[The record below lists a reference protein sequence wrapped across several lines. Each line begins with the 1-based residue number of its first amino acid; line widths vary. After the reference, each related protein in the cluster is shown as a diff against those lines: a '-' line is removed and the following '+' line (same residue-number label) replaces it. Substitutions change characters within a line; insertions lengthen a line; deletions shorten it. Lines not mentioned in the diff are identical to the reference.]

1 MLKAKAF
8 IQLGEDPKAQ
18 SHALKRKIF
27 FFFFQGKG
35 FLSKYI
41 FNYLSILSLPYL
53 SFSSLSTICFPWV
66 RSMTIFVL
74 CYTICANALNKILLY
89 FYTLSISWKS
99 FYATYHAL
107 C

>member
-41 FNYLSILSLPYL
+41 LTIYPFSLSPFYLSPLYLPYVFL
-53 SFSSLSTICFPWV
+53 G
-66 RSMTIFVL
+66 
-74 CYTICANALNKILLY
+74 
-89 FYTLSISWKS
+89 
-99 FYATYHAL
+99 
-107 C
+107 